1 MRVKVA
7 LASIYREAAR
17 AKELVFE
24 LPEGSTLRDL
34 LSRLEELYGGP
45 FKELTAED
53 GSINREALLL
63 VDGMNIR
70 QASLK
75 LKDGDFVF
83 IASEVVGGAFTR
95 SRLSAWL

>member
-1 MRVKVA
+1 LRVKVA

-17 AKELVFE
+17 AKELTLD
-24 LPEGSTLRDL
+24 LPEGCTLREL
-34 LSRLEELYGGP
+34 LSRLGELYGGP
-45 FKELTAED
+45 FKELVAED

-83 IASEVVGGAFTR
+83 IASEVVGGVPP
-95 SRLSAWL
+95 